1 MITIQNIRQ
10 AVQHLLTGRK
20 QRQAFNQAV
29 SRVYTTFAQKY
40 PQWEASYFDY
50 HFLTHTAAPLLV
62 QVKQGADSVQGYAL
76 AEVWSQQ
83 MSWYNEK
90 TRQKLIVELTP
101 VATDFL
107 LLLEAEFR
115 IHEPIG
121 EWDPQA
127 A

>member
-1 MITIQNIRQ
+1 MISIQNIRQ
-10 AVQHLLTGRK
+10 AVQNSFTGRK

-29 SRVYTTFAQKY
+29 SRAYATFAQKY
-40 PQWEASYFDY
+40 PQWEASYFDH
-50 HFLTHTAAPLLV
+50 HFLTHTMAPLLA
-62 QVKQGADSVQGYAL
+62 QVKQGAASVQGYAL

-90 TRQKLIVELTP
+90 TRQKLIAELTP
-101 VATDFL
+101 VATVFL
-107 LLLEAEFR
+107 VLLEAELR
-115 IHEPIG
+115 IQESIG